1 MKTLVILILLIPKIV
16 AAQLSIDGSTC
27 VHVQAIRPLKRNGK
41 ADHYQKPDSIEKFI
55 EKRKKKTRN
64 SWLSN
69 LK

>member
-1 MKTLVILILLIPKIV
+1 MKTLLILLVMIPKLV

-27 VHVQAIRPLKRNGK
+27 VHVQAIRPLKKNGK

-64 SWLSN
+64 S
-69 LK
+69 